1 MLSEKLPPQD
11 VETETACLAS
21 VLLSREALY
30 KVIEILQ
37 PEDFY
42 LEKHRVIFGAITEL
56 LRKDLPVDL
65 TTVKQRLTDHG
76 AFDKVGGD
84 AALVELYRSVSTSAN
99 AEFYAKR
106 IKELSLRRRL
116 IEVSTEAVEKCYDMS
131 IETEE
136 LVDRIERDIFEITEK
151 RITADFKPIEDV
163 LHETMNNIGNWYE
176 TKRVVTGVGS
186 GFRKLDEMLTG
197 FHAAELII
205 IAARPGM
212 GKTALAL
219 NIVNHVAL
227 KEKRPVLFFSLE
239 MPATQL
245 GMRMLCIDSMID
257 SQLVRTGY
265 IKSEQMHKLIETS
278 GKLSRASIF
287 IDDSPSS
294 TVLQMRAKARR
305 LAQKHKNLGIIIV
318 DYLQLVTG
326 TNPRVDRHLQ
336 IAEISRF
343 LKQLARDL
351 EVPVIALSQLSRQV
365 EHRTDQRPTL
375 ADLRESGAIEQD
387 ADVVMFIYRE
397 EKVKKETERRGVA
410 DVIIAKQRNGPVGDI
425 PLKFWEKYTRFDDLE
440 EIHDYDT
447 MGPDYEVQ

>member
-1 MLSEKLPPQD
+1 M
-11 VETETACLAS
+11 
-21 VLLSREALY
+21 
-30 KVIEILQ
+30 
-37 PEDFY
+37 
-42 LEKHRVIFGAITEL
+42 
-56 LRKDLPVDL
+56 
-65 TTVKQRLTDHG
+65 
-76 AFDKVGGD
+76 
-84 AALVELYRSVSTSAN
+84 
-99 AEFYAKR
+99 
-106 IKELSLRRRL
+106 SL
-116 IEVSTEAVEKCYDMS
+116 
-131 IETEE
+131 ETEE
-136 LVDRIERDIFEITEK
+136 LVDQIERDIFDVTEK

-245 GMRMLCIDSMID
+245 GMRMLCIETMID

-265 IKSEQMHKLIETS
+265 IKSEDMHKLIETTS
-278 GKLSRASIF
+278 RLSKASIF

-305 LAQKHKNLGIIIV
+305 LAQKHKNLGVIVV
-318 DYLQLVTG
+318 DYLQLITG

-397 EKVKKETERRGVA
+397 EKVKKETERRGIA
-410 DVIIAKQRNGPVGDI
+410 DVIVAKQRNGPVGEV
-425 PLKFWEKYTRFDDLE
+425 PLMFWEKHTRFGDLE
-440 EIHDYDT
+440 EVHKYEPV
-447 MGPDYEVQ
+447 GPDYETQ

>member
-1 MLSEKLPPQD
+1 MLLEKLPPQD

-30 KVIEILQ
+30 RVLEILQ

-42 LEKHRVIFGAITEL
+42 LDKHRVIYQAVLDL
-56 LRKDLPVDL
+56 LQKDLPVDL
-65 TTVKQRLTDHG
+65 TTVKQRLVDHG
-76 AFDKVGGD
+76 YHEKIGGD
-84 AALVELYRSVSTSAN
+84 AGLVEIYRAVSTSAN
-99 AEFYAKR
+99 AEFYARR

-116 IEVSTEAVEKCYDMS
+116 IEVSSESVEKCYDMA
-131 IETEE
+131 IETDE
-136 LVDRIERDIFEITEK
+136 LIDQVERDVFSVTEK
-151 RITADFKPIEDV
+151 RITADFKPIVDV
-163 LHETMNNIGNWYE
+163 LHDTMNNIGTWYE
-176 TKRVVTGVGS
+176 TKRVVTGIAS

-197 FHAAELII
+197 FHPAELVI
-205 IAARPGM
+205 IAARPAM

-219 NIVNHVAL
+219 NIANHVAL
-227 KEKRPVLFFSLE
+227 KEKQTVLFFSLE

-245 GMRMLCIDSMID
+245 GMRMLCIESMID
-257 SQLVRTGY
+257 SQLVRTGF
-265 IKSEQMHKLIETS
+265 IKSEDMHKLIETS
-278 GKLSRASIF
+278 GRISKASVF
-287 IDDSPSS
+287 IDDSPSM

-305 LAQKHKNLGIIIV
+305 LAQKSKNLGVIIV
-318 DYLQLVTG
+318 DYLQLITG
-326 TNPRVDRHLQ
+326 TNPRIDRHLQ

-351 EVPVIALSQLSRQV
+351 EVPVIALSQLSRAV

-410 DVIIAKQRNGPVGDI
+410 DIIVAKQRNGPVGDV
-425 PLKFWEKYTRFDDLE
+425 PLKFWEKYTKFGDLQ
-440 EIHDYDT
+440 EIHH
-447 MGPDYEVQ
+447 YEEMSTDDEIH

>member
-1 MLSEKLPPQD
+1 MLADKLPPQD

-37 PEDFY
+37 PDDFY
-42 LEKHRVIFGAITEL
+42 LDKHRILFSAVSEL
-56 LRKDLPVDL
+56 LQKDLPVDL
-65 TTVKQRLTDHG
+65 TTVKQRLVDHG
-76 AFDKVGGD
+76 QFEKIGGD
-84 AALVELYRSVSTSAN
+84 PALVELYRAVSTSAN
-99 AEFYAKR
+99 ADFYARR

-116 IEVSTEAVEKCYDMS
+116 IEVGTESVEKCYDMS
-131 IETEE
+131 LETEE
-136 LVDRIERDIFEITEK
+136 LVDQIERDIFNITEK
-151 RITADFKPIEDV
+151 RVTADFKPIDEV
-163 LHETMNNIGNWYE
+163 MQETMNNIGNWYE
-176 TKRVVTGVGS
+176 TKRMVTGVGS

-219 NIVNHVAL
+219 NIVNHIAL
-227 KEKRPVLFFSLE
+227 KEKKPVLFFSLE

-265 IKSEQMHKLIETS
+265 IKSEDMHKLIETS
-278 GKLSRASIF
+278 SKLSKASVF

-305 LAQKHKNLGIIIV
+305 LAQKNKNLGIIIV
-318 DYLQLVTG
+318 DYLQLITG

-397 EKVKKETERRGVA
+397 DKVKKETERRGIA
-410 DVIIAKQRNGPVGDI
+410 DIIVAKQRNGPVGDV
-425 PLKFWEKYTRFDDLE
+425 PLMFWEKHTRFGDLE
-440 EIHDYDT
+440 ERHDQEM

>member
-42 LEKHRVIFGAITEL
+42 LDKHRIIFDAIMEL
-56 LRKDLPVDL
+56 LKKDLPVDL
-65 TTVKQRLTDHG
+65 TTVKQRLVDHG
-76 AFDKVGGD
+76 NFEKIGGD
-84 AALVELYRSVSTSAN
+84 TALVELYQAVSTSAN
-99 AEFYAKR
+99 AEFYARR
-106 IKELSLRRRL
+106 IQELSLRRRL
-116 IEVSTEAVEKCYDMS
+116 IEVSTESVEKCYDMS

-136 LVDRIERDIFEITEK
+136 LIDKVENDIFAVTER
-151 RITADFKPIEDV
+151 RISADFRHIEDV
-163 LHETMNNIGNWYE
+163 LQETMNNIGNWYE

-186 GFRKLDEMLTG
+186 GFRKLDELLTG
-197 FHAAELII
+197 FHGSELII
-205 IAARPGM
+205 IAARPAM

-219 NIVNHVAL
+219 NIINHVAL
-227 KEKRPVLFFSLE
+227 KDKRPVLFFSLE

-245 GMRMLCIDSMID
+245 GMRLLCIDSMID
-257 SQLVRTGY
+257 SQLVRTGF
-265 IKSEQMHKLIETS
+265 IKSEDMHKLIETS
-278 GKLSRASIF
+278 GRIAKSDIF
-287 IDDSPSS
+287 IDDTPAS
-294 TVLQMRAKARR
+294 TVLQMRHKARR
-305 LAQKHKNLGIIIV
+305 MAQKHRNLGLIVV
-318 DYLQLVTG
+318 DYLQLISG
-326 TNPRVDRHLQ
+326 NSRMERHQQ

-351 EVPVIALSQLSRQV
+351 NVPVIALSQLSRQV
-365 EHRTDQRPTL
+365 EHRTDQVPTL

-410 DVIIAKQRNGPVGDI
+410 DVIIAKQRNGPVGTVS
-425 PLKFWEKYTRFDDLE
+425 LKFWEKYTRFDDLE
-440 EIHDYDT
+440 EVHDYE
-447 MGPDYEVQ
+447 MGPGYEVQ

>member
-1 MLSEKLPPQD
+1 MLAEKLPPQD
-11 VETETACLAS
+11 IETEKACLAS

-42 LEKHRVIFGAITEL
+42 LDKHRVVFSAVMEL
-56 LRKDLPVDL
+56 LQKDMPVDL
-65 TTVKQRLTDHG
+65 TTVKQRLVDHG
-76 AFDKVGGD
+76 QFEKTGGD
-84 AALVELYRSVSTSAN
+84 AALVDLYQAVSTSAN
-99 AEFYAKR
+99 AEFYARR

-116 IEVSTEAVEKCYDMS
+116 IEVSAEAVEKCYDMS

-136 LVDRIERDIFEITEK
+136 LIDEVEKDVFNVTEK
-151 RITADFKPIEDV
+151 RISADFKPLDSV
-163 LHETMNNIGNWYE
+163 LQDTLNNIGNWYE

-186 GFRKLDEMLTG
+186 GFKKLDEMLTG
-197 FHAAELII
+197 FHPAELVI

-219 NIVNHVAL
+219 NIINYVAL

-245 GMRMLCIDSMID
+245 GMRMLCVESMID
-257 SQLVRTGY
+257 SQRVRTGH
-265 IKSEQMHKLIETS
+265 ISSEELKSLIQTS
-278 GKLSRASIF
+278 GKLSRSAVF
-287 IDDSPSS
+287 IDDTPSS

-305 LAQKHKNLGIIIV
+305 MAQKNKNLGLVVV
-318 DYLQLVTG
+318 DYLQLITG
-326 TNPRVDRHLQ
+326 TNPKIDRHLQ

-351 EVPVIALSQLSRQV
+351 EVPVIAISQLSRAV
-365 EHRTDQRPTL
+365 EHRVDQVPTL

-397 EKVKKETERRGVA
+397 DKVKKDTERRGIA
-410 DVIIAKQRNGPVGDI
+410 DVIIAKQRNGPIGTI
-425 PLKFWEKYTRFDDLE
+425 SLKFWEKYTRFDDLE
-440 EIHDYDT
+440 ETHVYEE
-447 MGPDYEVQ
+447 MGPVEVQ

>member
-42 LEKHRVIFGAITEL
+42 LDKHRIIFGAVMEL
-56 LRKDLPVDL
+56 IQKDLPVDL
-65 TTVKQRLTDHG
+65 TTDKQRLVDHG
-76 AFDKVGGD
+76 QFDKIGGD
-84 AALVELYRSVSTSAN
+84 PALVQLYQGVSTSAN
-99 AEFYAKR
+99 AEFYARR
-106 IKELSLRRRL
+106 IQELSLRRRL
-116 IEVSTEAVEKCYDMS
+116 IDVGTESVEKCYDMS
-131 IETEE
+131 LETDE
-136 LVDRIERDIFEITEK
+136 LLDGVEKDIFDVTER
-151 RITADFKPIEDV
+151 RISADFKPLDSV
-163 LHETMNNIGNWYE
+163 LQETLNNIGNWYE
-176 TKRVVTGVGS
+176 TKRIVTGVGS

-197 FHAAELII
+197 FHQAELII

-219 NIVNHVAL
+219 NIMNHIAL
-227 KEKRPVLFFSLE
+227 KEKKPVLFFSLE

-245 GMRMLCIDSMID
+245 GMRMLCIESMID
-257 SQLVRTGY
+257 SQRVRTGH
-265 IKSEQMHKLIETS
+265 INSDELKSLIQTS
-278 GKLSRASIF
+278 GKLSRAAVF
-287 IDDSPSS
+287 IDDSPSA

-305 LAQKHKNLGIIIV
+305 MAQKNKDLGIVVV
-318 DYLQLVTG
+318 DYLQLISG
-326 TNPRVDRHLQ
+326 NPRIERHQQ
-336 IAEISRF
+336 ISEITRF

-351 EVPVIALSQLSRQV
+351 EVPVIAISQLSRQV

-397 EKVKKETERRGVA
+397 EKVKKETERRGIA
-410 DVIIAKQRNGPVGDI
+410 DIIIAKQRNGPVGEV

-440 EIHDYDT
+440 EIHAYET
-447 MGPDYEVQ
+447 MAPDHEVQ

>member
-1 MLSEKLPPQD
+1 MLAEKLPPQD
-11 VETETACLAS
+11 VETEVACLAS

-30 KVIEILQ
+30 RVIEILQ

-42 LEKHRVIFGAITEL
+42 LDKHRIIYGAILEL
-56 LRKDLPVDL
+56 LQKDLPVDL
-65 TTVKQRLTDHG
+65 TTVKQRLVDHKT
-76 AFDKVGGD
+76 FEKIGGD
-84 AALVELYRSVSTSAN
+84 PALAELYQSVSTSAN
-99 AEFYAKR
+99 AEFYARR
-106 IKELSLRRRL
+106 IQELSLRRRL
-116 IEVSTEAVEKCYDMS
+116 IEVSTESVERCYDMS
-131 IETEE
+131 LGTDELLDEVERQIFDVTER
-136 LVDRIERDIFEITEK
+136 RIS
-151 RITADFKPIEDV
+151 ADFKPIDAV
-163 LHETMNNIGNWYE
+163 LHETMDNIGHWYE

-219 NIVNHVAL
+219 NIVNHIAL
-227 KEKRPVLFFSLE
+227 KEKKPVLFFSLE

-245 GMRMLCIDSMID
+245 GMRMLCIDSKID

-265 IKSEQMHKLIETS
+265 IKTEEMHKLIETS
-278 GKLSRASIF
+278 GRLSRSAIF

-305 LAQKHKNLGIIIV
+305 LAQKNKDLGVIVV
-318 DYLQLVTG
+318 DYLQLITG
-326 TNPRVDRHLQ
+326 TNPRIDRHLQ

-410 DVIIAKQRNGPVGDI
+410 DVIIAKQRNGPVGEV

-440 EIHDYDT
+440 EVHAYEE
-447 MGPDYEVQ
+447 MGPDYEMQ

>member
-1 MLSEKLPPQD
+1 MLLEKLPPQD

-30 KVIEILQ
+30 RVIEILQ

-42 LEKHRVIFGAITEL
+42 LDKHRIIYQVVLDL

-65 TTVKQRLTDHG
+65 TTVKQRLVDHG
-76 AFDKVGGD
+76 QHEKIGGD
-84 AALVELYRSVSTSAN
+84 AGLVEIYQAVSTSAN

-106 IKELSLRRRL
+106 IQELSLRRRL
-116 IEVSTEAVEKCYDMS
+116 IEVGTESVEKCYDMAL
-131 IETEE
+131 ETDE
-136 LVDRIERDIFEITEK
+136 LVDQVERDIFNVTEK
-151 RITADFKPIEDV
+151 RISADFKPIVDV
-163 LHETMNNIGNWYE
+163 LHDTMNNIGTWYE
-176 TKRVVTGVGS
+176 TKRVVTGIGS

-197 FHAAELII
+197 FHPAELII
-205 IAARPGM
+205 VAARPAM
-212 GKTALAL
+212 GKTAFAL

-245 GMRMLCIDSMID
+245 GMRMLCIESMID

-265 IKSEQMHKLIETS
+265 IKSEQMHQLIETS
-278 GKLSRASIF
+278 GRLSKAAVF
-287 IDDSPSS
+287 IDDSPSL

-305 LAQKHKNLGIIIV
+305 LAQKSKNLGIIIV
-318 DYLQLVTG
+318 DYLQLVSG
-326 TNPRVDRHLQ
+326 TNPRIDRHLQ

-351 EVPVIALSQLSRQV
+351 EVPVIALSQLSRAV
-365 EHRTDQRPTL
+365 EHRTDQMPTL

-387 ADVVMFIYRE
+387 ADVVMFLYRE
-397 EKVKKETERRGVA
+397 DKVKKETERRGIA
-410 DVIIAKQRNGPVGDI
+410 DVIVAKQRNGPVGEV
-425 PLKFWEKYTRFDDLE
+425 PLKFWEKFTRFDDLE
-440 EIHDYDT
+440 EIHHYEE
-447 MGPDYEVQ
+447 MRPDDEAH